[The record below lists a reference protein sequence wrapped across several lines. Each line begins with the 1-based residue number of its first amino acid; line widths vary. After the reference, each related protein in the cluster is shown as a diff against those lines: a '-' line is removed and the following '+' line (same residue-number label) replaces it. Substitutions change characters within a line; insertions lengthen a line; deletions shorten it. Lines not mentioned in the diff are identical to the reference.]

1 MTHELCNGFARSVIR
16 KEIGVI
22 SAATV
27 VSFWLKFCGNSS
39 VLTNRL
45 IKEVAV
51 SGEARSRYYIT
62 TSIPYVNAPPHIG
75 HALEMVQTDVF
86 ARYHRLLDIDTRF
99 LTGTDE
105 NSLKNVQAAE
115 SEGIT
120 TRELVD
126 RNAQG
131 FFDLLD
137 LLHVN
142 NDDFIRTAVDPRH
155 FAGAAHFWKKLEEK
169 GDLYK
174 KSYEGLYCVGC
185 EQFYTEAE
193 LVDGLCPDHGVRPDL
208 IQEENYFFRLSSY
221 QDELL
226 EFIDSGRMRII
237 PESRRNEVRSF
248 VAQGL
253 DDLSVSRSRERAR
266 GWGVPV
272 PGDPDQVMYVWVDAL
287 ANYITAL
294 GYGQDDELYDKF
306 WVNSPDRVHCI
317 GKGILRFHAVY
328 WPAMLLSAGEPL
340 PTTVFVHGYLTIA
353 GGKISKSLGNTVD
366 PVELCAS
373 YGADAVRYWLLREVP
388 ATLDAD
394 YTNDKLERRYNAD
407 LANDLGNLLNR
418 TISMVGRYRK
428 GMVPAVNTVL
438 DESRDLKAIA
448 EALPDQLHEAMG
460 KNYDPQAALAAIN
473 QLVVRANRY
482 VEEMAPWAVSKEERK
497 GDESATAKLDET
509 LSHLVES
516 LRITCHAIRPFLPAA
531 SHRMSEQLGFELIDN
546 GWTNA
551 LQWGAE
557 PRVKRVEKAKPIFP
571 RIETEAAVAE

>member
-1 MTHELCNGFARSVIR
+1 MSDASRD
-16 KEIGVI
+16 
-22 SAATV
+22 
-27 VSFWLKFCGNSS
+27 
-39 VLTNRL
+39 
-45 IKEVAV
+45 
-51 SGEARSRYYIT
+51 RYYIT

-86 ARYHRLLDIDTRF
+86 ARYHRLLDRDTRF

-115 SEGIT
+115 REGIT

-131 FFDLLD
+131 FIDLLD
-137 LLHVN
+137 LLHVE

-155 FAGAAHFWKKLEEK
+155 FAGAAYLWKKLESND
-169 GDLYK
+169 DLYK
-174 KSYEGLYCVGC
+174 KSYTGLYCVGC
-185 EQFYTEAE
+185 EQFYSEDE
-193 LVDGLCPDHGVRPDL
+193 LEDGLCPEHGVRPDL
-208 IQEENYFFRLSSY
+208 VEEENYFFRLSNY

-248 VAQGL
+248 VARGL

-272 PGDPDQVMYVWVDAL
+272 PEDPDQVMYVWVDAL

-294 GYGQDDELYDKF
+294 GYGQESEDYERF

-366 PVELCAS
+366 PVELCAT

-394 YTNDKLERRYNAD
+394 FTNDKLERRYNAD

-418 TISMVGRYRK
+418 TVSMVGRYRK
-428 GMVPAVNTVL
+428 GLVPQAETTL
-438 DESRDLKAIA
+438 PESKELRSACEK
-448 EALPDQLHEAMG
+448 LPRKLHTAMG
-460 KNYDPQAALAAIN
+460 DDYDPQAALAAIN
-473 QLVVRANRY
+473 DLVVRANQY
-482 VEEMAPWAVSKEERK
+482 VEQMAPWSVSKEERN
-497 GDESATAKLDET
+497 GDEAAGQKLDET
-509 LSHLVES
+509 LNHLVES
-516 LRITCHAIRPFLPAA
+516 LRVTCHAIRPFLPAA
-531 SHRMSEQLGFELIDN
+531 ANRMSEQLGFELIDH
-546 GWTNA
+546 GWTDV

-557 PRVKRVEKAKPIFP
+557 PRVERVEKAKPIFP
-571 RIETEAAVAE
+571 RIETEEQAAG

>member
-1 MTHELCNGFARSVIR
+1 
-16 KEIGVI
+16 
-22 SAATV
+22 
-27 VSFWLKFCGNSS
+27 
-39 VLTNRL
+39 
-45 IKEVAV
+45 
-51 SGEARSRYYIT
+51 
-62 TSIPYVNAPPHIG
+62 VNAPPHIG

-115 SEGIT
+115 REGIT

-131 FFDLLD
+131 FIDLLD
-137 LLHVN
+137 LLHVE

-155 FAGAAHFWKKLEEK
+155 FAGAAHFWDRLNKND
-169 GDLYK
+169 DLYK
-174 KSYEGLYCVGC
+174 KSYQGLYCVGC
-185 EQFYTEAE
+185 EQFYSEDE
-193 LVDGLCPDHGVRPDL
+193 LVDGLCPEHGVRPDL
-208 IQEENYFFRLSSY
+208 IEEENYFFRLSKY

-248 VAQGL
+248 VARGL

-272 PGDPDQVMYVWVDAL
+272 PDDQDQVMYVWVDAL

-294 GYGQDDELYDKF
+294 GYGQDGELYDRY
-306 WVNSPDRVHCI
+306 WTNSPDRVHCI

-366 PVELCAS
+366 PVELCAA

-388 ATLDAD
+388 PTLDAD

-418 TISMVGRYRK
+418 TVSMVGRYRK
-428 GMVPAVNTVL
+428 GFVP
-438 DESRDLKAIA
+438 ESETTLSQSQDLRSAA
-448 EALPDQLHEAMG
+448 ENLPERLQKAMG
-460 KNYDPQAALAAIN
+460 HDYDPQAALAAIN
-473 QLVVRANRY
+473 ELVVRANRY
-482 VEEMAPWAVSKEERK
+482 VEEMAPWAASKEERN
-497 GDESATAKLDET
+497 GDTSATAKLDET
-509 LSHLVES
+509 LSHLIEA
-516 LRITCHAIRPFLPAA
+516 LRITCHSIRPFLPGAA
-531 SHRMSEQLGFELIDN
+531 ERMAEQLGFELIDH
-546 GWTNA
+546 GWTDA

-557 PRVKRVEKAKPIFP
+557 PRVERVEKATPIFP
-571 RIETEAAVAE
+571 RIETESAEA

>member
-1 MTHELCNGFARSVIR
+1 
-16 KEIGVI
+16 
-22 SAATV
+22 
-27 VSFWLKFCGNSS
+27 
-39 VLTNRL
+39 
-45 IKEVAV
+45 V
-51 SGEARSRYYIT
+51 SGEPRDRYYIT

-86 ARYHRLLDIDTRF
+86 ARYHRLLDKDTRF

-115 SEGIT
+115 KEGIS

-131 FFDLLD
+131 FIDLLD
-137 LLHVN
+137 LLHVE

-155 FAGAAHFWKKLEEK
+155 FAGAAYLWNKLAEQD
-169 GDLYK
+169 DLYK
-174 KSYEGLYCVGC
+174 KSYQGLYCVGC
-185 EQFYTEAE
+185 EQFYSEDE
-193 LVDGLCPDHGVRPDL
+193 LVDGLCPEHGVRPDL
-208 IQEENYFFRLSSY
+208 IEEENYFFRLSKY

-248 VAQGL
+248 VARGL
-253 DDLSVSRSRERAR
+253 EDLSVSRSRERAR

-272 PGDPDQVMYVWVDAL
+272 PDDPDQVMYVWVDAL

-294 GYGQDDELYDKF
+294 GYGQESDLYERY
-306 WVNSPDRVHCI
+306 WVDSPDRVHCI

-388 ATLDAD
+388 PTLDAD
-394 YTNDKLERRYNAD
+394 FTNDKLERRYNAD

-418 TISMVGRYRK
+418 TVSMVGRYRK
-428 GMVPAVNTVL
+428 GQVPTAETTL
-438 DESRDLKAIA
+438 AESRELRAIA
-448 EALPDQLHEAMG
+448 EALPERIKTAMG
-460 KNYDPQAALAAIN
+460 DDYDPQSALTAIN
-473 QLVVRANRY
+473 ELVVRANRY
-482 VEEMAPWAVSKEERK
+482 VEEMAPWTVSKAERN

-509 LSHLVES
+509 LAHLIEA
-516 LRITCHAIRPFLPAA
+516 LRVTCHAIRPFLPAA
-531 SHRMSEQLGFELIDN
+531 AERMSEQLGFELIDH
-546 GWTNA
+546 GWTSA

-557 PRVKRVEKAKPIFP
+557 PRVERVEKAKPIFP
-571 RIETEAAVAE
+571 RIESEED

>member
-1 MTHELCNGFARSVIR
+1 M
-16 KEIGVI
+16 
-22 SAATV
+22 
-27 VSFWLKFCGNSS
+27 
-39 VLTNRL
+39 
-45 IKEVAV
+45 
-51 SGEARSRYYIT
+51 SGEPGERRYYIT
-62 TSIPYVNAPPHIG
+62 TSIPYVNALPHIG

-86 ARYHRLLDIDTRF
+86 ARYHRLLDINTRF

-115 SEGIT
+115 NEGIS

-131 FFDLLD
+131 FVDLLD
-137 LLHVN
+137 LLHVD

-155 FAGAAHFWKKLEEK
+155 FAGAAHFWKKLEDS

-174 KSYEGLYCVGC
+174 KSYQGLYCVGC
-185 EQFYTEAE
+185 EQFYSEEE

-208 IQEENYFFRLSSY
+208 IEEENYFFRLSKY

-248 VAQGL
+248 IARGL

-272 PGDPDQVMYVWVDAL
+272 PNDPDQVMYVWVDAL

-294 GYGQDDELYDKF
+294 GYGQDTELYDRF

-366 PVELCAS
+366 PVELCAT

-418 TISMVGRYRK
+418 TVSMVGRYRK
-428 GMVPAVNTVL
+428 GLVPTGSTTFT
-438 DESRDLKAIA
+438 ESQELRTIA
-448 EALPDQLHEAMG
+448 ETLPDHIHQAMG
-460 KNYDPQAALAAIN
+460 TSYDPQAALNAIN

-482 VEEMAPWAVSKEERK
+482 VEEMAPWAVAKEERN
-497 GDESATAKLDET
+497 GDESATIRLDET
-509 LSHLVES
+509 LFHLVES

-531 SHRMSEQLGFELIDN
+531 AHRMSEQLGFEFIDQ
-546 GWTNA
+546 GWTSV
-551 LQWGAE
+551 LQWGAAPGVE
-557 PRVKRVEKAKPIFP
+557 RVEKAKPIFP
-571 RIETEAAVAE
+571 RIESETAETE